1 MIRVNIHDSSF
12 MLGPDRHSP
21 RLSGAI
27 RDVKSF
33 GFLLKPGSCSPM
45 PIIMKLFDEAD
56 TEPGEKI
63 SDAKVRL
70 TADTEIGRSKPEAVI
85 SKNFRAYKPEQLVM
99 IFLEIRAV

>member
-1 MIRVNIHDSSF
+1 